1 MTVTRMCG
9 GVCNWSTAGAL
20 RAGFR
25 GTSMTTTLS
34 VGDRKNWYRKH
45 SCDQLSS
52 MWILSN
58 EIVVRVLRDILTF
71 RINVS
76 ACLYSLWLAVKFRA
90 SVQSKMNYNRTNE
103 VNISKLFHGK
113 ILYLISIFVKNK
125 ERPFTLCSPTLTRPT
140 GSIYEYA
147 PLVIVLF
154 LKGFTFS
161 RPSRS

>member
-20 RAGFR
+20 RADFR

-52 MWILSN
+52 MWIRSN

-76 ACLYSLWLAVKFRA
+76 VCLYSLWLSMKFRA
-90 SVQSKMNYNRTNE
+90 CVQSKMTYNRTNE
-103 VNISKLFHGK
+103 VNISELFHDK
-113 ILYLISIFVKNK
+113 MLYLISIFVKNK
-125 ERPFTLCSPTLTRPT
+125 ET
-140 GSIYEYA
+140 
-147 PLVIVLF
+147 PLHALRANANPNSAYRFNIRVCPPRDCLVW
-154 LKGFTFS
+154 
-161 RPSRS
+161 